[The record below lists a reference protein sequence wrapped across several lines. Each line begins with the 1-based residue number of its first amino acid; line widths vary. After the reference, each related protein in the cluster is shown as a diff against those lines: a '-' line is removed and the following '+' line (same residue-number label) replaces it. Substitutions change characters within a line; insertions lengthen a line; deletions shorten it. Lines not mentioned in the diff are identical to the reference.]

1 MDAIVGIVAEALL
14 FGSIALLVWGAVLTL
29 GQLFRTER
37 QRRGA
42 DAARAGGEERR
53 ESQRTALATL
63 RRRRFGR
70 LSTH

>member
-1 MDAIVGIVAEALL
+1 MDAIVGSIAELL
-14 FGSIALLVWGAVLTL
+14 LLGSIALLVWGAVLTL

-42 DAARAGGEERR
+42 DAARAGGGERR
-53 ESQRTALATL
+53 GSQRTGVATG